1 MEYLLL
7 FERLQVW
14 EPDGTARGR
23 ARSNVYIPPFEIQLL
38 GGALFPRQSD
48 EANDAAR
55 IGKANVVDDA
65 IRARRFGVATR
76 LEDEAEPVPVSGA
89 RDESD
94 EQALRFELGDGKA
107 RENAVLRS
115 SER

>member
-1 MEYLLL
+1 M
-7 FERLQVW
+7 
-14 EPDGTARGR
+14 
-23 ARSNVYIPPFEIQLL
+23 
-38 GGALFPRQSD
+38 
-48 EANDAAR
+48 
-55 IGKANVVDDA
+55 
-65 IRARRFGVATR
+65 
-76 LEDEAEPVPVSGA
+76 PVSGA